1 MFSRVKFVLAAV
13 LALFITAGMM
23 PSQAFAAVVRDVYIV
38 QTTAAGQ
45 DSVMKAIFGFGE
57 VPLDQLDLVLDG
69 FTVPLTDYE
78 ASVLA
83 ANPDVINIQLDQK
96 MSLLETQ
103 TPTPSWGL
111 DRIDQQ
117 TNAYDST
124 YNYPTDGGKGVR
136 VYIVDTGVMATN
148 PEFEGRILPGF
159 DALGENLQSADCH
172 GHGTHVAGTV
182 AGTKFGVAK
191 AATIVPVRVLGCSG
205 SGSTSGILK
214 ALDWILANNPAGT
227 PALVSMSIG
236 GGKQPLFND
245 GIKKLYDGGILPIV
259 AAGNSNA
266 DACNYSPSSTPDA
279 VTVGASDSSDNRASY
294 SNFGDCVDLFAPGSS
309 IVSASATNPA
319 GSTTMSGTS
328 MATPHVSGLAALYL
342 GQNPTATPAQVAKA
356 IRDNG
361 IVNGINNAQSQYGN
375 ILINNNFV
383 RGAAPI
389 APNPNPVLNAP
400 DQVASVAVTAT
411 GSNSGTVSWVDGPS
425 DGGSPV
431 TGHVVRALASG
442 ALVANA
448 NAVLGANVRSYT
460 INGLDANTTYT
471 FSVYAYNAIGSGKV
485 SAGVVAKTAVGAP
498 AAPVSLAVQPA
509 ATTAA
514 VTWAQANDGGSPVT
528 YNTIELYSASTGKW
542 AVAGTSTATSFTLTG
557 LASGANYIARV
568 KATNAL
574 GTGVVSRSVSF
585 ATLAGAP
592 DVPTGLTSPTIGANS
607 ATVAWNPVT
616 STTPGAVVSY
626 VVSYGIVG
634 GTVQY
639 VNSATPN
646 VELSPLAPG
655 RTYSFTVRS
664 QIGTVSSGESAA
676 ATFTTLATIPGAPAG
691 VTVTNVSGSQVLSWY
706 STDDGGSPITGYV
719 IETSGPLTSSTAT
732 VGSWT
737 VFAEQTSTSINIPA
751 APVAKYVRY
760 RVIAKNFLGS
770 SLPSLN
776 VVVTTAPGRPT
787 APTGLRASEP
797 NSAGQT
803 TLTWVAPASDGGS
816 ALTGFTIISS
826 RDGRTW
832 QTLSNVTAAT
842 LSYVT
847 PKPTKGQTWS
857 YAVYARNAAGIS
869 PNSDSVSLTTETT
882 APSVVNG
889 LSAILSGTDELTV
902 RWAGVSDNGGLA
914 ITGYALE
921 TLVNGVWTPAA
932 TLPANSLTYVVKRG
946 APGVVSSFRITASNS
961 LGAGPVSSVASIM
974 SPYLQ
979 ASAPQGFT
987 AAFNG
992 STNRVDVGFSAPSDL
1007 GGGVVNYY
1015 SLQVTKDAG
1024 RTWVNL
1030 VSLTPT
1036 TLRYAATAPLKGQTW
1051 SYRVVALTN
1060 FGAGVPSSTVE
1071 IAIANTAPG
1080 SMNAPSVALTGTADL
1095 TVRWA
1100 PVADNG
1106 GLAVTYNLERQV
1118 DGVWSSV
1125 AQLPATTLAYTTT
1138 RPAPGVIAVFRISAA
1153 NSIGA
1158 GPTSASSS
1166 AMTPYVKASAPQ
1178 NFTATLNSTTNR
1190 VDVSFLAPSDLG
1202 GGAVR
1207 NYYLQTSADDGKT
1220 WINQVSTSATALAGA
1235 LAAPAKGKTVSYR
1248 AIAYTQFGLGEPSN
1262 AVALVT
1268 AATAPSQVAS
1278 ASVSLTGSTDVT
1290 LRWNAP
1296 YDFGGSALTGYSLER
1311 QVDGVWGVVASLAP
1325 NVQTY
1330 TVARPAPGVFATFR
1344 VTAVNGIGTGPVSGI
1359 VSVMS
1364 PYLQASAPQN
1374 LTAVFNTVSQR
1385 VDVTFVAPTNL
1396 GGGKISSYLI
1406 QVSKD
1411 AGQTWLSLTSVSA
1424 TGVAAATTAPTK
1436 GQTWSYRAIAYT
1448 QFGAGLPS
1456 AAVAVAV
1463 ATAVPAAPSVSGVS
1477 LTTSGAIQLRWY
1489 APSDNGGIVISGYRV
1504 QKQTGSTW
1512 TDVTTTS
1519 ALTVEVPAEQ
1529 PGVRG
1534 YWRVLAVNSLGA
1546 SAASS
1551 SLSYA
1556 LPAIKSSAV
1565 QNPVIVAGSAAG
1577 TAQLTYA
1584 APIANGGS
1592 AISSFYTYVSR
1603 DAGVTWALISA
1614 TTALSVRV
1622 QAPARGVT
1630 WQYKVAA
1637 VTAAG
1642 VGEFSSVVS
1651 YTGN

>member
-38 QTTAAGQ
+38 QTTAVGQ

-117 TNAYDST
+117 SNAYDST
-124 YNYPTDGGKGVR
+124 YNYPIDGGKGVR

-214 ALDWILANNPAGT
+214 ALDWILANNPVGT

-279 VTVGASDSSDNRASY
+279 LTVGASDVNDSRASY

-342 GQNPTATPAQVAKA
+342 GQNPTATPAQIAKA

-400 DQVASVAVTAT
+400 DQVASVTVAAT

-425 DGGSPV
+425 NGGSPI

-442 ALVANA
+442 ALIATA
-448 NAVLGANVRSYT
+448 NAVLGANVTSYT
-460 INGLDANTTYT
+460 LNGLDANTTYT

-528 YNTIELYSASTGKW
+528 YSTIELYSATTGKW
-542 AVAGTSTATSFTLTG
+542 AVAGTSTANSFTLTG

-574 GTGVVSRSVSF
+574 GTGVVSKSVSF

-592 DVPTGLTSPTIGANS
+592 DVPTGLTVPTIGTSS
-607 ATVAWNPVT
+607 ATVAWTPVA

-639 VNSATPN
+639 VNAPTPN
-646 VELSPLAPG
+646 VQLSPLAPG

-664 QIGTVSSGESAA
+664 QIGTVSSGESAP

-691 VTVTNVSGSQVLSWY
+691 VTVTNVSGSQVLRWY
-706 STDDGGSPITGYV
+706 STDDGGSPIIGYV

-760 RVIAKNFLGS
+760 RVIAKNALGS

-776 VVVTTAPGRPT
+776 VVVTTAAGRPT

-797 NSAGQT
+797 NTTGLT
-803 TLTWVAPASDGGS
+803 TLSWATPASDGGS
-816 ALTGFTIISS
+816 ALTGYTVISS
-826 RDGRTW
+826 RDGKTW
-832 QTLSNVTAAT
+832 QTLANLTGSTQ
-842 LSYVT
+842 SYVT

-869 PNSDSVSLTTETT
+869 PNSEPVSLSTATT
-882 APSVVNG
+882 APGVVNG
-889 LSAILSGTDELTV
+889 LAIGLSGTDELTV
-902 RWAGVSDNGGLA
+902 RWSGVTDNGGLA
-914 ITGYALE
+914 LTGYALE
-921 TLVNGVWTPAA
+921 SLTNGVWAPVA
-932 TLPANSLTYVVKRG
+932 TLPANTLTYVTKRG
-946 APGVVSSFRITASNS
+946 APGVISSFRIAASNA
-961 LGAGPVSSVASIM
+961 LGAGPTSPIASIM

-987 AAFNG
+987 AVFNS
-992 STNRVDVGFSAPSDL
+992 STNRVDVSFAAPSNL
-1007 GGGVVNYY
+1007 GGGSVNFY

-1024 RTWVNL
+1024 KTWLNL

-1036 TLRYAATAPLKGQTW
+1036 TLRYAAAAPLKGQTW
-1051 SYRVVALTN
+1051 GYRVVAFTN
-1060 FGAGVPSSTVE
+1060 FGAGVAAS
-1071 IAIANTAPG
+1071 AIDVAVANTVPG
-1080 SMNAPSVALTGTADL
+1080 VMNAPSVSLTGITDL
-1095 TVRWA
+1095 TVRWSA
-1100 PVADNG
+1100 VSDNG
-1106 GLAVTYNLERQV
+1106 GLVVTYNLERQV

-1125 AQLPATTLAYTTT
+1125 AQLPATTLTYTTT
-1138 RPAPGVIAVFRISAA
+1138 RPGPGVTAVFRVSAS
-1153 NSIGA
+1153 NSIGV
-1158 GPTSASSS
+1158 GPVSATSS

-1178 NFTATLNSTTNR
+1178 NFTATPNTATNR
-1190 VDVSFLAPSDLG
+1190 IDMSFDAPSDLG
-1202 GGAVR
+1202 GGSIR
-1207 NYYLQTSADDGKT
+1207 SYYLQYSADGGTT
-1220 WINQVSTSATALAGA
+1220 WISSISTQATTITGA
-1235 LAAPAKGKTVSYR
+1235 MAAPAKGKAVSYR
-1248 AIAYTQFGLGEPSN
+1248 AVAYTQFGLGNPSN
-1262 AVALVT
+1262 VVTLAT
-1268 AATAPSQVAS
+1268 AATAPGQVS
-1278 ASVSLTGSTDVT
+1278 SSLSLTGTADVT
-1290 LRWNAP
+1290 LRWNQP
-1296 YDFGGSALTGYSLER
+1296 YDIGGSAITGYSVER
-1311 QVDGVWGVVASLAP
+1311 QIDGVWSVVAELPSTGL
-1325 NVQTY
+1325 TY
-1330 TVARPAPGVFATFR
+1330 TVARPAPGVYATFR
-1344 VTAVNGIGTGPVSGI
+1344 IKAINAISAGPVSG
-1359 VSVMS
+1359 VTTVMT

-1374 LTAVFNTVSQR
+1374 FAAIFNATTKR
-1385 VDVTFVAPTNL
+1385 VDVSFVAPTNL
-1396 GGGKISSYLI
+1396 GGGKISSYLV

-1411 AGQTWLSLTSVSA
+1411 AGQTWLSLTSIASTGVSA
-1424 TGVAAATTAPTK
+1424 STTAPVK

-1456 AAVAVAV
+1456 SSVSVSV
-1463 ATAVPAAPSVSGVS
+1463 ATTVPSVPSVYGAS
-1477 LTTSGAIQLRWY
+1477 LTTTGAILVRWN
-1489 APSDNGGIVISGYRV
+1489 ASTDNGGLAISGYKV
-1504 QKQTGSTW
+1504 QKQTGTTW
-1512 TDVTTTS
+1512 TDVTSTT
-1519 ALTVEVPAEQ
+1519 ALSVEVPAEQ

-1534 YWRVLAVNSLGA
+1534 YWRVIALNSLGE
-1546 SAASS
+1546 SVASS
-1551 SLSYA
+1551 TVSYA
-1556 LPAIKSSAV
+1556 LPALKSSAV
-1565 QNPVIVAGSAAG
+1565 QSPVVVAGTAMGS
-1577 TAQLTYA
+1577 AQLTYA
-1584 APIANGGS
+1584 APISNGGS
-1592 AISSFYTYVSR
+1592 AITSYYTYVSR
-1603 DAGVTWALISA
+1603 DAGVTWTLISV
-1614 TTALSVRV
+1614 TTALSIRV
-1622 QAPARGVT
+1622 VAPARGVT
-1630 WQYKVAA
+1630 WQYRVAA
-1637 VTAAG
+1637 VTSAG

>member
-13 LALFITAGMM
+13 LALFVTAGMM

-57 VPLDQLDLVLDG
+57 VPLDQLDLILDG

-124 YNYPTDGGKGVR
+124 YNYPADGGKGVR

-191 AATIVPVRVLGCSG
+191 AATIVPVRVLACSG

-214 ALDWILANNPAGT
+214 ALDWILANNPVGT

-245 GIKKLYDGGILPIV
+245 GIKKLYDAGILPIV
-259 AAGNSNA
+259 AAGNNNA

-279 VTVGASDSSDNRASY
+279 LTVGASDSSDNRASY

-361 IVNGINNAQSQYGN
+361 IANGINNAQSQFGN

-400 DQVASVAVTAT
+400 DQVASVTVTAT

-425 DGGSPV
+425 NGGSPI

-442 ALVANA
+442 ALIANA
-448 NAVLGANVRSYT
+448 NAVLGANVTSYT
-460 INGLDANTTYT
+460 INGLDANTNYT

-514 VTWAQANDGGSPVT
+514 VTWAQVNDGGSPVT
-528 YNTIELYSASTGKW
+528 FNTIELYSATTGKW
-542 AVAGTSTATSFTLTG
+542 AVAGTSMGKSFTLTE
-557 LASGANYIARV
+557 LASGVNYIARV

-574 GTGVVSRSVSF
+574 GTGAVSKSVSF

-592 DVPTGLTSPTIGANS
+592 DVPTGLTTSTIGTNA
-607 ATVAWNPVT
+607 ATVAWTPVS

-639 VNSATPN
+639 VSSSNPT
-646 VELSPLAPG
+646 VQLSPLAPG

-664 QIGTVSSGESAA
+664 QIGTVSSGESAP

-691 VTVTNVSGSQVLSWY
+691 VTVTNVSGSQVLRWY
-706 STDDGGSPITGYV
+706 STEDGGSAITGYV
-719 IETSGPLTSSTAT
+719 IQTSGPLATAT
-732 VGSWT
+732 TPVSSWT
-737 VFAEQTSTSINIPA
+737 VFAEQASTSINIPA
-751 APVAKYVRY
+751 APVAKYVSY
-760 RVIAKNFLGS
+760 RVLARNALGL
-770 SLPSLN
+770 SLPSLS
-776 VVVTTAPGRPT
+776 VMVTTAAGKPT

-797 NSAGQT
+797 NAAGFT
-803 TLTWVAPASDGGS
+803 TLSWAAPASDGGS
-816 ALTGFTIISS
+816 PLTGYTVISS
-826 RDGRTW
+826 RDGKTW
-832 QTLSNVTAAT
+832 QTLANVTAAT
-842 LSYVT
+842 QAYLT
-847 PKPTKGQTWS
+847 PKPIKGQTWS
-857 YAVYARNAAGIS
+857 YAVYARNSAGIS
-869 PNSDSVSLTTETT
+869 PNSDSVSLTTATT
-882 APSVVNG
+882 VPGVVNG
-889 LSAILSGTDELTV
+889 LSIILSGTDEITV

-914 ITGYALE
+914 ITGYVLEALS
-921 TLVNGVWTPAA
+921 NGVWAPAA
-932 TLPANSLTYVVKRG
+932 TLPPNTLTFVAKRG
-946 APGVVSSFRITASNS
+946 VPGLVSSFRITASNA
-961 LGAGPVSSVASIM
+961 LGAGPTSPITSIM

-979 ASAPQGFT
+979 ASAPQGFS
-987 AAFNG
+987 AAYN
-992 STNRVDVGFSAPSDL
+992 SETNRVDVGFTAPSDL
-1007 GGGVVNYY
+1007 GGGSVNYY

-1024 RTWVNL
+1024 KTWLNL

-1036 TLRYAATAPLKGQTW
+1036 TLRYAAAAPLKGQTW
-1051 SYRVVALTN
+1051 GYRVVAFTN
-1060 FGAGVPSSTVE
+1060 FGAGVASASIDV
-1071 IAIANTAPG
+1071 AVANTAPG
-1080 SMNAPSVALTGTADL
+1080 VMSAPAVSLTGTTDL
-1095 TVRWA
+1095 TVRWTT
-1100 PVADNG
+1100 VADNG
-1106 GLAVTYNLERQV
+1106 GLAVTYNLERQL
-1118 DGVWSSV
+1118 DGVWTSV
-1125 AQLPATTLAYTTT
+1125 AQLPATTLTYTTS
-1138 RPAPGVIAVFRISAA
+1138 RPGPGVTAVFRVSAS
-1153 NSIGA
+1153 NSVGA
-1158 GPTSASSS
+1158 GPVSAPGS
-1166 AMTPYVKASAPQ
+1166 AMTPYLKASAPQ
-1178 NFTATLNSTTNR
+1178 NFVATLNPTTNR
-1190 VDVSFLAPSDLG
+1190 IDVSFLAPTDLG
-1202 GGAVR
+1202 GGTIR
-1207 NYYLQTSADDGKT
+1207 NYYVQYSTDDGKA
-1220 WINQVSTSATALAGA
+1220 WVSSISTVATSLAGA
-1235 LAAPAKGKTVSYR
+1235 MAAPAKGKSVSYR
-1248 AIAYTQFGLGEPSN
+1248 AVAYTQFGLGETSN
-1262 AVALVT
+1262 IVTLAT
-1268 AATAPSQVAS
+1268 AATVPGQVTS
-1278 ASVSLTGSTDVT
+1278 SVSLTGTTDVT
-1290 LRWNAP
+1290 LRWSQP
-1296 YDFGGSALTGYSLER
+1296 YDIGGSVITGYSVER
-1311 QVDGVWGVVASLAP
+1311 QIDGVWSVVASLPAATL
-1325 NVQTY
+1325 TY
-1330 TVARPAPGVFATFR
+1330 TVARPAPGIYAIFR
-1344 VTAVNGIGTGPVSGI
+1344 LTAINSVGAGPVST
-1359 VSVMS
+1359 VTSVMT

-1374 LTAVFNTVSQR
+1374 FTASLNSATAR
-1385 VDVTFVAPTNL
+1385 VDVSFIAPSNL

-1411 AGQTWLSLTSVSA
+1411 AGQTWQSLTSVAA
-1424 TGVAAATTAPTK
+1424 TGVSAATTPPVK

-1448 QFGAGLPS
+1448 QVGAGLPS
-1456 AAVAVAV
+1456 AAVSVSV
-1463 ATAVPAAPSVSGVS
+1463 ATTVPSVPAVYGAT
-1477 LTTSGAIQLRWY
+1477 LTTTGTILVRWY
-1489 APSDNGGIVISGYRV
+1489 APTDNGGLAISGYKV
-1504 QKQTGSTW
+1504 QKQTGTTW
-1512 TDVTTTS
+1512 TDVATTT
-1519 ALTVEVPAEQ
+1519 ALSVEVPAEQ
-1529 PGVRG
+1529 AGVRG
-1534 YWRVLAVNSLGA
+1534 YWRVLALNSLGA
-1546 SAASS
+1546 SIASS
-1551 SLSYA
+1551 TVSFA
-1556 LPAIKSSAV
+1556 LPALKASAV
-1565 QNPVIVAGSAAG
+1565 QSPAIVAGTVAGSA
-1577 TAQLTYA
+1577 QLTYT
-1584 APIANGGS
+1584 APTSNGGS
-1592 AISSFYTYVSR
+1592 PITLYYAYVSR
-1603 DAGVTWALISA
+1603 DAGLTWTLISVA
-1614 TTALSVRV
+1614 PGLSVRV
-1622 QAPARGVT
+1622 VAPAKGAT
-1630 WQYKVAA
+1630 WQFKVAA
-1637 VTAAG
+1637 VTSAG
-1642 VGEFSSVVS
+1642 IGEFSSVVS
-1651 YTGN
+1651 FTGN